1 MRRFIVLVPALLA
14 LSLSGCAN
22 KSTAPTTSAEP
33 TVKSSDEAGEL
44 TPAEIA
50 QAKLVASSREPIASP
65 TATLYVHGLS
75 CPLCASNIDSVLGRV
90 KGVDHIHVDLEKGV
104 VHVGFK
110 NIHPSQA
117 DLWTA
122 IDNAGFTLVRVD
134 AQ

>member
-1 MRRFIVLVPALLA
+1 MRRFILLVPAVLA

-22 KSTAPTTSAEP
+22 KSTAPNTSAAP
-33 TVKSSDEAGEL
+33 TVEAGDL

-90 KGVDHIHVDLEKGV
+90 KGVDRTHVDLEKGV

-110 NIHPSQA
+110 DVHPSQA
-117 DLWTA
+117 DLWKA
-122 IDNAGFTLVRVD
+122 IDNAGFTLVRVE
-134 AQ
+134 AK